1 MERDNQKAIPS
12 LQFGVLRAANTARLP
27 QFKNKFMIAAH
38 SVPDGSDWAASDW
51 LTAVV
56 GELGEYANNL
66 KKFRRGDL
74 TLGEFRIVAGKE
86 LADVIIYLD
95 LLAKRT
101 LDLVIPLGPNESG
114 DALFRHSA
122 HPTGID
128 LGAAV
133 VAKFNE
139 VSERVASTV
148 RLEEDGSGW
157 YYLND
162 EAATFPKAKELDGS
176 IARIIDR
183 RAPVA
188 GRRMEK
194 KAVETNHRIITRRS
208 EDREAAK
215 KFFLLDEGGEA

>member
-1 MERDNQKAIPS
+1 MERDNHKAIPS

-86 LADVIIYLD
+86 LADIIIYLD

-101 LDLVIPLGPNESG
+101 LDLVIPLGLNESG

-139 VSERVASTV
+139 VSERVDSTV

-157 YYLND
+157 YYRND
-162 EAATFPKAKELDGS
+162 EAATFPKAKKLDGS
-176 IARIIDR
+176 IAGIMNR
-183 RAPVA
+183 RGPEV
-188 GRRMEK
+188 GRRMGNF
-194 KAVETNHRIITRRS
+194 AVTTDNRVITRRAG
-208 EDREAAK
+208 DREALAR
-215 KFFLLDEGGEA
+215 LGGDSEGGEV